1 MTLLSEKQKDKLQK
15 LYNQNRFSEL
25 ELEVEK
31 ISDFKTRSPFLAN
44 LLGVAKLKKKF
55 KTDKDWLEARSLF
68 LDSYTKAPTYD
79 DALCNYAHI
88 SVKLRDFDHAYNEL
102 IKRKKRGYNP
112 KINEALSR
120 IYFFE
125 GKIDDALTIFKETE
139 KNGDLTPVTASHFL
153 TTMNYSSNFSQK
165 EYLNYCRK
173 IDNKFEVASDEL
185 KKRNKYNLSENL
197 KIGFISPDLM
207 EHSVYYFLKS
217 TFQSLKKNSIKI
229 YAFNLRDESELDDIS
244 KQIKK
249 NCDKWID
256 LSKLNDL
263 DAANLIV
270 KNNIN
275 ILIDLAGHFARNRF
289 KILKYKPSPIQIS
302 WMGFVNT
309 TGIKELD
316 YILADQNL
324 IKSDEENL
332 YSEKVLRLPNI
343 WNCHSGID
351 DKFLI
356 NEPPFKKNGYLTF
369 GCFNN
374 SSKISPDCI
383 NIWSEI
389 LKKAKN
395 CKIMIKAPSEDA
407 EIAQRIILDKFKKNK
422 IDEDRILFEKKK
434 KNRDD
439 HLKMYNGVDVSL
451 DTFPYPGV
459 TTSFESIWMGVPVLT
474 KAGNNFVSRCGES
487 ININL
492 GMKDFI
498 ATDNDDYILK
508 ATSLCEN
515 FDYITK
521 IRKTLRDKAK
531 NSPLFDVDKF
541 GNDFSELMIN
551 LWKKNSE

>member
-15 LYNQNRFSEL
+15 LYNQNRFYEL

-44 LLGVAKLKKKF
+44 LLGVAKLKKKI
-55 KTDKDWLEARSLF
+55 KTEKDWLEARSLF

-88 SVKLRDFDHAYNEL
+88 SVKLRDFDHAYQEL

-125 GKIDDALTIFKETE
+125 GKIDDALTVFKETD
-139 KNGDLTPVTASHFL
+139 KNGDLTPATASHFL

-165 EYLNYCRK
+165 EYLNYCKK
-173 IDNKFEVASDEL
+173 IDKKFEIDPDEL
-185 KKRNKYNLSENL
+185 KKRNEYNLSKNL
-197 KIGFISPDLM
+197 KIGFISPDFI

-217 TFQSLKKNSIKI
+217 TFKSLKKKSIEI
-229 YAFNLRDESELDDIS
+229 YAFNLRDEDQLDDIS

-249 NCDKWID
+249 NCDKWFD

-302 WMGFVNT
+302 WMGYVNT

-316 YILADQNL
+316 YILADKNL
-324 IKSDEENL
+324 IKSDEELL

-356 NEPPFKKNGYLTF
+356 NEAPFKKNGYLTF

-374 SSKISPDCI
+374 STKISLDCI

-395 CKIMIKAPSEDA
+395 CKIMIKAQSEDA
-407 EIAQRIILDKFKKNK
+407 EIAQKIILDKFKKNK
-422 IDEDRILFEKKK
+422 IDEDRILFEKRK

-439 HLKMYNGVDVSL
+439 HLKMYNDVDISL

-487 ININL
+487 INKNL

-498 ATDNDDYILK
+498 AIDNDDYILK

-515 FDYITK
+515 VDYITK

-541 GNDFSELMIN
+541 GDDFSELMIN
-551 LWKKNSE
+551 LWKKNSD

>member
-15 LYNQNRFSEL
+15 LYNQNRFYEL

-31 ISDFKTRSPFLAN
+31 ISDFKTRSAFLAN
-44 LLGVAKLKKKF
+44 LLGVAKLKKKI
-55 KTDKDWLEARSLF
+55 KTEKDWLEARSLF

-88 SVKLRDFDHAYNEL
+88 SVKLRDFDHAYKEL

-112 KINEALSR
+112 KINEALAR

-125 GKIDDALTIFKETE
+125 GKIDDALTVFKETD
-139 KNGDLTPVTASHFL
+139 KNGDLTPATASHFL

-165 EYLNYCRK
+165 EYLNYCKK
-173 IDNKFEVASDEL
+173 IDNKFEIDSDEL
-185 KKRNKYNLSENL
+185 KKRNEYNLSKNL
-197 KIGFISPDLM
+197 KIGFISPDLI

-217 TFQSLKKNSIKI
+217 TFKSLKKKSIEI

-249 NCDKWID
+249 NCDKWFD

-263 DAANLIV
+263 DSANLIV

-302 WMGFVNT
+302 WMGYVNT

-316 YILADQNL
+316 YILADKNL
-324 IKSDEENL
+324 IKSDEEIL

-351 DKFLI
+351 DKFLV
-356 NEPPFKKNGYLTF
+356 NEAPFKKNGYLTF

-374 SSKISPDCI
+374 STKISQDCI

-395 CKIMIKAPSEDA
+395 CKIMIKAQSEDA
-407 EIAQRIILDKFKKNK
+407 EIAQKIILDKFKKNK
-422 IDEDRILFEKKK
+422 IDEDRILFEKRK

-439 HLKMYNGVDVSL
+439 HIKMYNDVDVSL

-498 ATDNDDYILK
+498 AIDNDDYILK

-515 FDYITK
+515 IDYITK

-541 GNDFSELMIN
+541 GDDFSELMID

>member
-1 MTLLSEKQKDKLQK
+1 M
-15 LYNQNRFSEL
+15 
-25 ELEVEK
+25 
-31 ISDFKTRSPFLAN
+31 
-44 LLGVAKLKKKF
+44 
-55 KTDKDWLEARSLF
+55 
-68 LDSYTKAPTYD
+68 
-79 DALCNYAHI
+79 CNYAHI
-88 SVKLRDFDHAYNEL
+88 SVKLRDFDHAYKEL

-112 KINEALSR
+112 KINEALAR

-125 GKIDDALTIFKETE
+125 GKIDDALTVFKETD
-139 KNGDLTPVTASHFL
+139 KNGDLTPATASHFL

-165 EYLNYCRK
+165 EYLNYCKK
-173 IDNKFEVASDEL
+173 IDNKFEIDSDEL
-185 KKRNKYNLSENL
+185 KKRNEYNLSKNL
-197 KIGFISPDLM
+197 KIGFISPDLI

-217 TFQSLKKNSIKI
+217 TFKSLKKKSIEI

-249 NCDKWID
+249 NCDKWFD

-263 DAANLIV
+263 DSANLIV

-302 WMGFVNT
+302 WMGYVNT

-316 YILADQNL
+316 YILADKNL
-324 IKSDEENL
+324 IKSDEEIL

-351 DKFLI
+351 DKFLV
-356 NEPPFKKNGYLTF
+356 NEAPFKKNGYLTF

-374 SSKISPDCI
+374 STKISQDCI

-395 CKIMIKAPSEDA
+395 CKIMIKAQSEDA
-407 EIAQRIILDKFKKNK
+407 EIAQKIILDKFKKNK
-422 IDEDRILFEKKK
+422 IDEDRILFEKRK

-439 HLKMYNGVDVSL
+439 HIKMYNDVDVSL

-498 ATDNDDYILK
+498 AIDNDDYILK

-515 FDYITK
+515 IDYITK

-541 GNDFSELMIN
+541 GDDFSELMID

>member
-15 LYNQNRFSEL
+15 LYNQNRFYEL

-31 ISDFKTRSPFLAN
+31 ISDFKTRSAFLAN
-44 LLGVAKLKKKF
+44 LLGVAKLKKKI
-55 KTDKDWLEARSLF
+55 KTEKDWLEARSLF

-88 SVKLRDFDHAYNEL
+88 SVKLRDFDHAYKEL

-112 KINEALSR
+112 KINEALAR

-125 GKIDDALTIFKETE
+125 GKIDDALTVFKETD
-139 KNGDLTPVTASHFL
+139 KNGDLTPATASHFL

-165 EYLNYCRK
+165 EYLNYCKK
-173 IDNKFEVASDEL
+173 IDNKFEIDSDEL
-185 KKRNKYNLSENL
+185 KKRNKYNLSKNL
-197 KIGFISPDLM
+197 KIGFISPDLI

-217 TFQSLKKNSIKI
+217 TFKSLKKKSIEI

-249 NCDKWID
+249 NCDKWFD

-263 DAANLIV
+263 DSANLIV

-302 WMGFVNT
+302 WMGYVNT

-316 YILADQNL
+316 YILADKNL
-324 IKSDEENL
+324 IKSDEEIL

-351 DKFLI
+351 DKFLV
-356 NEPPFKKNGYLTF
+356 NEAPFKKNGYLTF

-374 SSKISPDCI
+374 STKISPDCI

-395 CKIMIKAPSEDA
+395 CKIMIKAQSEDA
-407 EIAQRIILDKFKKNK
+407 EIAQKIILDKFKKNK
-422 IDEDRILFEKKK
+422 IDEDRILFEKRK

-439 HLKMYNGVDVSL
+439 HIKMYNDVDVSL

-498 ATDNDDYILK
+498 AIDNDDYILK

-515 FDYITK
+515 IDYITK

-541 GNDFSELMIN
+541 GDDFSELMID

>member
-15 LYNQNRFSEL
+15 LYNQNRFYEL

-31 ISDFKTRSPFLAN
+31 ISDFKTRSAFLAN
-44 LLGVAKLKKKF
+44 LLGVAKLKKKI
-55 KTDKDWLEARSLF
+55 KTEKDWLEARSLF

-88 SVKLRDFDHAYNEL
+88 SVKLRDFDHAYKEL

-112 KINEALSR
+112 KINEALAR

-125 GKIDDALTIFKETE
+125 GKIDDALTVFKETD
-139 KNGDLTPVTASHFL
+139 KNGDLTPATASHFL

-165 EYLNYCRK
+165 EYLNYCKK
-173 IDNKFEVASDEL
+173 IDNKFEIDSDEL
-185 KKRNKYNLSENL
+185 KKRNEYNLSKNL
-197 KIGFISPDLM
+197 KIGFISPDLI

-217 TFQSLKKNSIKI
+217 TFKSLKKKSIEI

-244 KQIKK
+244 KEIKK
-249 NCDKWID
+249 NCDKWFD

-263 DAANLIV
+263 DSANLIV

-302 WMGFVNT
+302 WMGYVNT

-316 YILADQNL
+316 YILADKNL
-324 IKSDEENL
+324 IKSDEEIL

-351 DKFLI
+351 DKFLV
-356 NEPPFKKNGYLTF
+356 NEAPFKKNGYLTF

-374 SSKISPDCI
+374 STKISPDCI

-395 CKIMIKAPSEDA
+395 CKIMIKAQSEDA
-407 EIAQRIILDKFKKNK
+407 EIAQKIILDKFKKNK
-422 IDEDRILFEKKK
+422 IDEDRILFEKRK

-439 HLKMYNGVDVSL
+439 HIKMYNDVDVSL

-498 ATDNDDYILK
+498 AIDNDDYILK

-515 FDYITK
+515 IDYITK

-541 GNDFSELMIN
+541 GDDFSELMID

>member
-15 LYNQNRFSEL
+15 LYNQNRFYEL

-31 ISDFKTRSPFLAN
+31 ISDFKTRSAFLAN
-44 LLGVAKLKKKF
+44 LLGVAKLKKKI
-55 KTDKDWLEARSLF
+55 KTEKDWLEARSLF

-88 SVKLRDFDHAYNEL
+88 SVKLRDFDHAYKEL

-112 KINEALSR
+112 KINEALAR

-125 GKIDDALTIFKETE
+125 GKIDDALTVFKETD
-139 KNGDLTPVTASHFL
+139 KNGDLTPATASHFL

-165 EYLNYCRK
+165 EYLNYCKK
-173 IDNKFEVASDEL
+173 IDNKFEIDSDEL
-185 KKRNKYNLSENL
+185 KKRNEYNLSKNL
-197 KIGFISPDLM
+197 KIGFISPDLI

-217 TFQSLKKNSIKI
+217 TFKSLKKKSIEI

-249 NCDKWID
+249 NCDKWFD

-263 DAANLIV
+263 DSANLIV

-302 WMGFVNT
+302 WMGYVNT

-316 YILADQNL
+316 YILADKNL
-324 IKSDEENL
+324 IKSDEEIL

-351 DKFLI
+351 DKFLV
-356 NEPPFKKNGYLTF
+356 NEAPFKKNGYLTF

-374 SSKISPDCI
+374 STKISADCI

-395 CKIMIKAPSEDA
+395 CKIMIKAQSEDA
-407 EIAQRIILDKFKKNK
+407 EIAQKIILDKFKKNK
-422 IDEDRILFEKKK
+422 IDEDRILFEKRK

-439 HLKMYNGVDVSL
+439 HIKMYNDVDVSL

-498 ATDNDDYILK
+498 AIDNDDYILK

-515 FDYITK
+515 IDYITK
-521 IRKTLRDKAK
+521 IRKTLREKAK

-541 GNDFSELMIN
+541 GDDFSELMID